1 MKKRMQWGWGLHGL
15 ALMLLSVLVM
25 VGGAQDTQ
33 AQLDPYYVLRGLG
46 SGDVRPRILFVVDTS
61 GSMSWRAQA
70 ADEQCSWGDCE
81 TQTDDRESRISAARR
96 VINSVIS
103 ETSETAS
110 FALMTFDQYDP
121 PTWTPTRCA
130 DNRRFTWVT
139 WYGYFSWAQIWK
151 YPGVGGTWRLCQG
164 NQQRPYPYLRWDN
177 LGVNSPV
184 ASNNEDGVIPPS
196 PLIGANPNHN
206 NNAFRGVQWFPAF
219 MGIRAQLND
228 ETDPDRRVLDA
239 SYGDYGSDDAA
250 RSNNVWNQ
258 DFYYWPY
265 VDGFTHYAG
274 YSMWPYNDGLNSG
287 GVVGQNNA
295 VNEAKLYAPFYLDLS
310 DTDIDEQDWGPLS
323 EETAADA
330 VLAKTAPLT
339 DGGVDAAGGT
349 PWASVIGNVGGA
361 YPRTNTEGGH
371 SSVASYL
378 SFVTEEDS
386 GGLCA
391 PTTAVLITDGVPSPA
406 DQGGPVLYR
415 RLADLRNELGVAT
428 YVVGFFQNTGEIN
441 NMACAAAGAC
451 DGGTCSTPCNDAPQA
466 EWDTCRNPDNPNACA
481 YLANSTAELAD
492 VLTSIVTA
500 ELAVEL
506 PSGPG
511 TTANEFGVG
520 SGGTPGQGEALQ
532 TSLSS
537 TTAWPGWRGR
547 VQRALCDH
555 RDAEGE
561 LLPQC
566 QTPSPEWEPEDVEA
580 TFGPC
585 PQSRSWDAGECLMQT
600 QWQDRRVF
608 TTTAAGGLVQISEE
622 DGSSTDAFRD
632 QLAALGVISGI
643 DLDAKADEVA
653 AFILGRDWPDG
664 WKLPGLASSTPTLV
678 RRVPALRTS
687 TVPSVAIRDPHCGG
701 RRLSESD
708 AGSLPTSLE
717 DFARE
722 SWDSVLATGGPHY
735 EYQEAVLIGD
745 DLGMLHAFQYNSGNE
760 LWGFIPRS
768 LLSRVGEQ
776 AVIGAASMGQPEAL
790 DEHLY
795 GISTSVNTG
804 WVYDDSPADAGD
816 HRWRHLAVFGFGPG
830 GSDYVALD
838 VSHMSP
844 ASSRGPFEVLW
855 STNDPS
861 LVGTYGPVLGQT
873 WARPSLTFHVPGDD
887 MSNEPDPFLIVGSG
901 YGEDGAQGRV
911 LLRIDALT
919 GTLLE
924 QADVGAPDATTFGDS
939 FGLVSDAAVG
949 THCLSRFWA
958 EAQETYVTDPSGR
971 LFRWDLGRTA
981 AHEADSETAWG
992 ATARPV
998 AQFSACTGAGAQCAV
1013 SGSNPGE
1020 PFVFAPAISAND
1032 RIDDQANAAG
1042 GLPPEGEDQFLV
1054 ALISGAH
1061 NDSAINPQDGTN
1073 EFHSS
1078 LYLLT
1083 DDHRAEPNEGFNIPA
1098 GAPKMTV
1105 ADVGS
1110 DASYLRLA
1118 LSDIERTRH
1127 FTPYPG
1133 ASEIEETRPFS
1144 ANARPIRAP
1153 RIVIRGVADTSGDV
1167 AEVVDGVEVAEVTY
1181 FVHEPPTQA
1190 CDPRFYDPDSDTWHV
1205 DQGASFQI
1213 NFQLTVDSASGFNFS
1228 TGAGEDAV
1236 EFDDPEFSRGLNLSS
1251 VAQDRG
1257 DACADGNCG
1266 PQPNAEPMVACD
1278 NNADTPSTPTQTYV
1292 VPLSSRQL
1300 SGFSSVEG

>member
-1 MKKRMQWGWGLHGL
+1 MNERTQWGWGLHGL
-15 ALMLLSVLVM
+15 GLMLLAVMIM
-25 VGGAQDTQ
+25 VGGAEDTH
-33 AQLDPYYVLRGLG
+33 AKLDPYYVLRGLG
-46 SGDVRPRILFVVDTS
+46 NGDVQPRILFVVDTS

-81 TQTDDRESRISAARR
+81 TQTDTRESRISAARR

-103 ETSETAS
+103 DTSETAS
-110 FALMTFDQYDP
+110 FGLMTFDQYDA
-121 PTWTPTRCA
+121 PTWTPARCA

-139 WYGYFSWAQIWK
+139 WYGYFEWAQIWK
-151 YPGVGGTWRLCQG
+151 YPGVNGTWRLCQG
-164 NQQRPYPYLRWDN
+164 NEQRPYPYLRWDN
-177 LGVNSPV
+177 LGVNSPI
-184 ASNNEDGVIPPS
+184 ASDDQEGDVPPS
-196 PLIGANPNHN
+196 PLIGTNPNHT
-206 NNAFRGVQWFPAF
+206 NNAFRGVQWFPQF
-219 MGIRAQLND
+219 MGVRTQLNA

-239 SYGDYGSDDAA
+239 TYGDYGSTAA
-250 RSNNVWNQ
+250 SRLSNVWNQ

-274 YSMWPYNDGLNSG
+274 YSMWPYAEGLNAG
-287 GVVGQNNA
+287 GVVGQDDS

-310 DTDIDEQDWGPLS
+310 ETDIDAQQWGPVS
-323 EETAADA
+323 ADA
-330 VLAKTAPLT
+330 ATDVVLAKTAPLT
-339 DGGVDAAGGT
+339 DGGIDAAGGT
-349 PWASVIGNVGGA
+349 PWASVVGDVSGA

-371 SSVASYL
+371 RSVASYL
-378 SFVTEEDS
+378 RFVTEEDS

-451 DGGTCSTPCNDAPQA
+451 DGGSCATPCDDAPHA
-466 EWDTCRNPDNPNACA
+466 DWDTCSDPDNPGACA
-481 YLANSTAELAD
+481 YLANSTAELAE

-500 ELAVEL
+500 ELDVDL

-520 SGGTPGQGEALQ
+520 AGGVAGQGDALQ
-532 TSLSS
+532 TALSA

-547 VQRALCDH
+547 VRRELCEH
-555 RDAEGE
+555 RDADGE

-566 QTPSPEWEPEDVEA
+566 QTPTPQWSDDEVEH

-585 PQSRSWDAGECLMQT
+585 PQSRSWDAGECLSET
-600 QWQDRRVF
+600 QWLQRRVF
-608 TTTAAGGLVQISEE
+608 TTTSTGGLIKISDEE
-622 DGSSTDAFRD
+622 GLATPAFRD
-632 QLAALGVISGI
+632 ELASLGIIAGI
-643 DLDAKADEVA
+643 GLTAQANEVV

-678 RRVPALRTS
+678 RRVPALQTS
-687 TVPSVAIRDPHCGG
+687 AVPSVAIRDPHCGG
-701 RRLSESD
+701 RQLSESD
-708 AGSLPTSLE
+708 AGSLPKSLE
-717 DFARE
+717 SFARE
-722 SWDSVLATGGPHY
+722 AWDSILPTGGPHY

-760 LWGFIPRS
+760 LWGFIPNG
-768 LLSRVGEQ
+768 LLTRVGEQ
-776 AVIGAASMGQPEAL
+776 AAIGAESVGQPEAL

-804 WVYDDSPADAGD
+804 WVYDDSSASEAD
-816 HRWRHLAVFGFGPG
+816 HQWRHLAVFGFGPG

-844 ASSRGPFEVLW
+844 VSSRGPFEVLW
-855 STNDPS
+855 STNDAS
-861 LVGTYGPVLGQT
+861 LAATYEPLLGQT

-887 MSNEPDPFLIVGSG
+887 MSKEPDPFLIVGSG
-901 YGEDGAQGRV
+901 YGEGGTQGRV

-919 GTLLE
+919 GELLE
-924 QADVGAPDATTFGDS
+924 RAEVGTPEVPTFGDA

-981 AHEADSETAWG
+981 NHESDSEGAWG
-992 ATARPV
+992 DTAKAV
-998 AQFSACTGAGAQCAV
+998 AQFPACTGAGTQCSV

-1020 PFVFAPAISAND
+1020 PFVFAPAVSAND

-1083 DDHRAEPNEGFNIPA
+1083 DNHRAEPGKGFSIPA
-1098 GAPKMTV
+1098 GAPKTAV
-1105 ADVGS
+1105 SEVGS
-1110 DASYLRLA
+1110 NPDYLRLA
-1118 LSDIERTRH
+1118 LSDIERTRR

-1133 ASEIEETRPFS
+1133 AGEIEETRAFS

-1153 RIVIRGVADTSGDV
+1153 RIVIRGVVDNSG
-1167 AEVVDGVEVAEVTY
+1167 EEPQIVDGVEVAEVTY
-1181 FVHEPPTQA
+1181 FVHEPPTES
-1190 CDPRFYDPDSDTWHV
+1190 CDPRFYDAGTDTWHT

-1213 NFQLTVDSASGFNFS
+1213 TFQLTVDSVTGFNFS
-1228 TGAGEDAV
+1228 SGAGEDAV
-1236 EFDDPEFSRGLNLSS
+1236 EFDDPDFPRGLTEPS
-1251 VAQDRG
+1251 VTQDRG

-1266 PQPNAEPMVACD
+1266 PQPNATPMVACD
-1278 NNADTPSTPTQTYV
+1278 NNADTPPTPTSSYV
-1292 VPLSSRQL
+1292 VPLNARQL
-1300 SGFSSVEG
+1300 SGFSAVEG